1 METIASRYRSLL
13 DRIAAAAARAGR
25 DPAGITLV
33 AVSKTV
39 EPDRLREA
47 HAAGVRCFGEN
58 RAQELLPK
66 HDALA
71 DLPLEWHF
79 IGHLQT
85 NKARAVMQVAR
96 RIHSVDRLELAE
108 RMSRLAAPDSPQRI
122 LVQVNTSGETS
133 KSGIAP
139 DRLSGLLD
147 AIATL
152 PGLLVEG
159 LMTIGPL
166 TDDPTRVRAAF
177 RLLRAARDRE
187 RAAGRPGAALADL
200 SMGMSGD
207 FEMAIE
213 EGATLLRVGSA
224 LFGAR
229 D

>member
-1 METIASRYRSLL
+1 METIATRYRGLM
-13 DRIAAAAARAGR
+13 DRIGAAAARAGR

-39 EPDRLREA
+39 APDRLREA

-66 HDALA
+66 HAALA
-71 DLPLEWHF
+71 DLPIEWHF
-79 IGHLQT
+79 IGHLQA

-96 RIHSVDRLELAE
+96 RIHSVDGLELAE
-108 RMSRLAAPDSPQRI
+108 KMSRLAAPDAPQRI
-122 LVQVNTSGETS
+122 LVQVNTSGEGT
-133 KSGIAP
+133 KSGITP
-139 DRLSGLLD
+139 DRLAGLLD
-147 AIATL
+147 AIAVL

-166 TDDPTRVRAAF
+166 TDDPARVRAAF

-187 RAAGRPGAALADL
+187 RAADRPGMALADL

-207 FEMAIE
+207 FELAIE